1 MASRRSLYDVLNV
14 SPDAEPVVI
23 EAAYR
28 ALMKKYH
35 PDQAAAAGATESQG
49 AAEINQAFAV
59 LRDAERRADYDSR
72 EATRQQA
79 FRLVPAPALPP
90 QRGGAF
96 GWAGWLVAFLLG
108 ALLYVTINGRGG
120 IVQPPAKTDKDAAA
134 SAEPDLRS
142 QPTAFAPASVA
153 ETRPSDVDREI
164 LAGEARRLQGTV
176 AAPAEEDPAAL
187 LVEERPA
194 ASAPSAAPPPR
205 QRSRTKRRAPG
216 QPADRA
222 EEDFLARE
230 GYIY

>member
-35 PDQAAAAGATESQG
+35 PDQAAAAGAAESVG

-59 LRDAERRADYDSR
+59 LRDAERRADYDRR
-72 EATRQQA
+72 EATRQHA

-90 QRGGAF
+90 QRGGSF
-96 GWAGWLVAFLLG
+96 GWAGWLVALVLG
-108 ALLYVTINGRGG
+108 ILLYVTINGRGG
-120 IVQPPAKTDKDAAA
+120 IVQPPTKAERDAAA

-142 QPTAFAPASVA
+142 QPTAIESPFVA
-153 ETRPSDVDREI
+153 AARPSEIDREI
-164 LAGEARRLQGTV
+164 LAREARRLQGV
-176 AAPAEEDPAAL
+176 EAAPVDEDPAAL
-187 LVEERPA
+187 PVEERPA
-194 ASAPSAAPPPR
+194 ASAPTAAAAPR
-205 QRSRTKRRAPG
+205 RRSRPKRRAPG

>member
-35 PDQAAAAGATESQG
+35 PDQAAAAGTPESKG
-49 AAEINQAFAV
+49 AAEINQAYAV

-79 FRLVPAPALPP
+79 FRLVPAPAPAPP
-90 QRGGAF
+90 RGGAF
-96 GWAGWLVAFLLG
+96 GWAGWLVALLLG

-120 IVQPPAKTDKDAAA
+120 IVRPPATADSDAAA

-142 QPTAFAPASVA
+142 HPTAKP
-153 ETRPSDVDREI
+153 
-164 LAGEARRLQGTV
+164 
-176 AAPAEEDPAAL
+176 
-187 LVEERPA
+187 
-194 ASAPSAAPPPR
+194 
-205 QRSRTKRRAPG
+205 
-216 QPADRA
+216 
-222 EEDFLARE
+222 
-230 GYIY
+230 

>member
-35 PDQAAAAGATESQG
+35 PDQAASAGAAESKG
-49 AAEINQAFAV
+49 AAEINQAFAI
-59 LRDAERRADYDSR
+59 LRDAERRADYDRR
-72 EATRQQA
+72 ESTRQQA

-90 QRGGAF
+90 PRSGAF
-96 GWAGWLVAFLLG
+96 GWAGWLVALLLG
-108 ALLYVTINGRGG
+108 ALLYVTITSRGG
-120 IVQPPAKTDKDAAA
+120 IVKPPARADRDAAA

-142 QPTAFAPASVA
+142 QPTVIAPAA
-153 ETRPSDVDREI
+153 IADAAPNDIDREI
-164 LAGEARRLQGTV
+164 LASEARRLQGLVDAPAAEEPAAVPAESV
-176 AAPAEEDPAAL
+176 AA
-187 LVEERPA
+187 
-194 ASAPSAAPPPR
+194 SSGSAAPPR
-205 QRSRTKRRAPG
+205 QRARPKRRAPG

-222 EEDFLARE
+222 EEDFLVRE